1 MGAFFG
7 LRMYLLYFCG
17 DKIDNMK
24 RIERHRAILGVDDK
38 ATLSDLKK
46 VYRKIMMEWHPDKFQ
61 DEVLKEEAEL
71 KSKEIIEAYHL
82 LVSISPDTHKANAE
96 IYNETITN
104 SGIDDFLYKG
114 QTLKITFQDG
124 SIYEYFGV
132 TKNTYN
138 KFINSSSQARFARR
152 HIFESHVFRNAQKK
166 HLVV

>member
-1 MGAFFG
+1 
-7 LRMYLLYFCG
+7 
-17 DKIDNMK
+17 MK
-24 RIERHRAILGVDDK
+24 RIIDSRKLFDISKETGLDE
-38 ATLSDLKK
+38 LK
-46 VYRKIMMEWHPDKFQ
+46 VIYRNLMKECHPDKFQ

-71 KSKEIIEAYHL
+71 KSKEIIEAYHF

-114 QTLKITFQDG
+114 QTLKVTFQDG

-152 HIFESHVFRNAQKK
+152 HIFDSHVFRNAQKK